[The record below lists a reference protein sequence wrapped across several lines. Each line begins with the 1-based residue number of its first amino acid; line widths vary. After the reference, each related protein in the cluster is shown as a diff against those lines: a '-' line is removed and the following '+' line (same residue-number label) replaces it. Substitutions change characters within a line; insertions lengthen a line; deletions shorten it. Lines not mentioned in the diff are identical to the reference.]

1 MDLCIPEAYLKPCQM
16 FVDTIVRL
24 NVDTTSYDIV
34 RRHLSTG
41 EFLSEIVIKDFLL
54 IIANVWQGPKNF

>member
-16 FVDTIVRL
+16 FVDTILRL

-41 EFLSEIVIKDFLL
+41 EFLLEIVIKD
-54 IIANVWQGPKNF
+54 